1 MSVQLVP
8 LHIPSGWAILHNSFG
23 DVDPVIEHG
32 YIINGEFFNENL
44 LSAKPIEF
52 NGTDWVTVGDGY
64 LLQLGWYPE
73 YRPEGCYRLT
83 VSQGSGDQKIVV
95 KYESKER
102 EEIRQVLQRC
112 LGWVSRRVGIDEIGS
127 LLEIEGKQI
136 DKNPL
141 GFRGVRKKIVGI
153 SGDKL
158 NRSTY
163 SQVGWWSPVY
173 YEVCNMAYLD
183 QKSNRIDSNG
193 LTPENKMA

>member
-8 LHIPSGWAILHNSFG
+8 FHIPSGWAILHNSFG
-23 DVDPVIEHG
+23 NVDPLIENG
-32 YIINGEFFNENL
+32 YIVNGEFFNENL
-44 LSAKPIEF
+44 LSVKPIEF
-52 NGTDWVTVGDGY
+52 NGTDWVTAGDGY
-64 LLQLGWYPE
+64 LLQLGWYPQ

-83 VSQGSGDQKIVV
+83 ISQGSEDKKTVV

-112 LGWVSRRVGIDEIGS
+112 FGWVSRKIGIDEISS

-136 DKNPL
+136 DKSSL
-141 GFRGVRKKIVGI
+141 GFRGVRKKIMG
-153 SGDKL
+153 SSPDKL
-158 NRSTY
+158 NRLTY

-173 YEVCNMAYLD
+173 YEVCNMVYLEP
-183 QKSNRIDSNG
+183 KSNSIAYNG